1 MFIRKNRK
9 ETTPTSPRE
18 ESVGVGALV
27 TVTGG
32 ASGASGDS
40 GWEGEPT
47 GVVIGPGDNEMAGYP
62 GLAPGGP
69 ISWLIAFA
77 EPAYKVGNAVPFDE
91 ATVAARFV
99 TLLPSTVASDDDGA
113 GDDGRHTDPTAHD
126 SGTEAL

>member
-1 MFIRKNRK
+1 MFIRKNR
-9 ETTPTSPRE
+9 TAQNDGAQNDGSAQSDNAAAGSTRE

-27 TVTGG
+27 VVTGTG
-32 ASGASGDS
+32 TATATATGTAPGDS
-40 GWEGEPT
+40 GWVGEPT
-47 GVVIGPGDNEMAGYP
+47 GVVIAPGDNEMAGYP

-99 TLLPSTVASDDDGA
+99 TLLP
-113 GDDGRHTDPTAHD
+113 TD
-126 SGTEAL
+126 EA